1 MKKIKRILCFSLFVA
16 YTASSIAQTTNTTK
30 TSIAVAQPSVEGLY
44 ATPKIASKLI
54 NLELLKLNQFMV
66 YDEFDMAEVVN
77 QNEKFSAGCFGLNC
91 LIELGETLKVDQ
103 VMSGSFDKLGAK
115 IVITLKLIDVKSKSI
130 VKTAFREFTNNEAE
144 MQRMV
149 EITLRGMFGLE
160 AQKEI
165 EDRLVYKNDV
175 ITSNNVGKLN
185 NSGPRIGLVGLAG
198 NLNEF
203 ASRSTSQGGMDMV
216 PFMSMMGYQFEVQY
230 VGTERFSAL
239 FETMFNVF
247 GLEQG
252 KFLPSVAF
260 MNGFRFGKNGWE
272 FAFGPS
278 FGFKRTTTGFFD
290 TNNSFGNGTNAYW
303 RENDYN
309 NYDYSTYQA
318 ANPYSQPEVYNYED
332 PFYVYQRAYTLTPS
346 GYEHK
351 ENLDTRGNL
360 EISTRF
366 VFAVGRTFRTG
377 ALNVPVN
384 VFYSSVKGGGMIGAS
399 VGFNILKKKEKIN
412 N

>member
-1 MKKIKRILCFSLFVA
+1 MNKRILFLYLIVCLGTLSF
-16 YTASSIAQTTNTTK
+16 AQTNNSTK
-30 TSIAVAQPSVEGLY
+30 TTIAVSQPSVEGLY
-44 ATPKIASKLI
+44 ATPKIAAKLI

-66 YDEFDMAEVVN
+66 YDEFDMAETVN
-77 QNEKFSAGCFGLNC
+77 SNEKFSVGCYGLNC
-91 LIELGETLKVDQ
+91 LVELGETLKVDQ
-103 VMSGSFDKLGAK
+103 VMCGSFDKLGAK
-115 IVITLKLIDVKSKSI
+115 IVISLKLVDIKSKSI
-130 VKTAFREFTNNEAE
+130 IKTAFREFTNNEAE

-160 AQKEI
+160 VHKEI
-165 EDRLVYKNDV
+165 EDRLVYKNEV

-185 NSGPRIGLVGLAG
+185 NSGPRIGFVGLAG
-198 NLNEF
+198 SLNEF
-203 ASRSTSQGGMDMV
+203 ATRPTEQGGMDMV

-260 MNGFRFGKNGWE
+260 LNGFRFGNHGWE

-278 FGFKRTTTGFFD
+278 FGFKKETMGFFD
-290 TNNSFGNGTNAYW
+290 VNNTFGNGQNAYW
-303 RENDYN
+303 QDNEYN
-309 NYDYSTYQA
+309 NYDYVKYMA
-318 ANPYSQPEVYNYED
+318 ANPYTMPSSYNQND
-332 PFYVYQRAYTLTPS
+332 PYYVYQSSYSLTPS
-346 GYEHK
+346 GYSSK
-351 ENLDTRGNL
+351 MNLDSRGEL
-360 EISTRF
+360 KISTRF
-366 VFAVGRTFRTG
+366 VFAVGRTFHTG
-377 ALNVPVN
+377 ALNIPVN
-384 VFYSSVKGGGMIGAS
+384 VFYSSVKGGGMVGAS